1 MLITSDAQ
9 GQSFSEI
16 AKRLLERLDPHLD
29 ATPGSV
35 LRTLIEAY
43 SYEMGR
49 LYREIDNAYR
59 AGFLDTADGKAL
71 DLVVSVLGVE
81 RALAG
86 RLTGEIEIS
95 RETPAPYDVGIPSGF
110 EVTGTQPDGKTL
122 PVFETTEDAI
132 LCRGQTRV
140 VVPVQQKL
148 AAEQVLIEDG
158 TGDAADVDAESVE
171 RIDPGQLSVMPN
183 PIFGI
188 DAVTNVQPI
197 LRIGQDENDDSL
209 RVRARG
215 ALRSTQSGT
224 LDGIIA
230 AIRAQG
236 IQNVTA
242 TEPQDGPPGIVEIVI
257 GDAGLEDD
265 SKKLSRVVDA
275 IRRTHSA
282 GVRVKLFFA
291 RTVVLELFA
300 TVEPI
305 DADLDE
311 RGFTRLR
318 QELTTRLQDF
328 AAAHPVGTTVSRRK
342 VEAVLLSH
350 PSVRNLFDLT
360 AASTDGRP
368 RAQDGTGDWELRTL
382 EVLRFGTD
390 ERPPQFALL
399 MPEIYAVV
407 VTVSYIDDLDQ
418 DETVRA
424 VRAVLD
430 RTLRRLEEDTDRSLS
445 WNELAAPLES
455 RRFYLKEALITAR
468 ATGVVYRMTGASDSL
483 PLSNRARFVIGGVQL
498 VRESQP

>member
-86 RLTGEIEIS
+86 RLTGEVEIA
-95 RETPAPYDVGIPSGF
+95 RLTPAPFDVGIPSGF
-110 EVTGTQPDGKTL
+110 EVTGTQPDGKPL
-122 PVFETTEDAI
+122 PLFETTEDAI
-132 LCRGQTRV
+132 LRRGQTRI
-140 VVPVQQKL
+140 VVPVQEKL
-148 AAEQVLIEDG
+148 ERERELIDDG
-158 TGDAADVDAESVE
+158 TKGITEVDAGTVE

-188 DAVTNVQPI
+188 DSVTNIQPI
-197 LRIGQDENDDSL
+197 LRIGQDEDDASL
-209 RVRARG
+209 RARARG
-215 ALRSTQSGT
+215 ALRGMQSGT
-224 LDGIIA
+224 LDAIVA

-236 IQNVTA
+236 VQKVTA
-242 TEPQDGPPGIVEIVI
+242 TEPLDGPPGIVEIVV
-257 GDAGLEDD
+257 GDAGLEGDT
-265 SKKLSRVVDA
+265 KKLSRIVDA

-282 GVRVKLFFA
+282 GVRVKVFFA
-291 RTVVLELFA
+291 RAVVLDLFA
-300 TVEPI
+300 TIEPM

-318 QELTTRLQDF
+318 QELTARLEEF
-328 AAAHPVGTTVSRRK
+328 AAAHPAGTTVSRRK

-360 AASTDGRP
+360 ATSADGRP
-368 RAQDGTGDWELRTL
+368 REQEGTRDWELRPL
-382 EVLRFGTD
+382 EVLRFGTE

-399 MPEIYAVV
+399 MPELYAVV
-407 VTVSYIDDLDQ
+407 VTVAYIDDLDQ
-418 DETVRA
+418 DETRRA

-430 RTLRRLEEDTDRSLS
+430 RSLRRLEEDADRSLS
-445 WNELAAPLES
+445 WNEIAAPLES
-455 RRFYLKEALITAR
+455 RRFYLKEVLITAR
-468 ATGVVYRMTGASDSL
+468 ATGVVYRMQGDSDTVSL
-483 PLSNRARFVIGGVQL
+483 SAKARFVLGDVQL
-498 VRESQP
+498 VRENKP